1 MEPVD
6 LVKLETAIKYVER
19 IAEGNNPVNNLPM
32 EEDAVLNNPN
42 VIRCMYFVKGVL
54 EEVRSVPG
62 NTYLAVIYNQNAQE
76 FVVRNLEKM
85 VNGETEDDTEA

>member
-6 LVKLETAIKYVER
+6 LAKLETAIKYVER

-42 VIRCMYFVKGVL
+42 VIHVFREGSAGGGTQQWRRHRRKKGERAKGAKGAFSL
-54 EEVRSVPG
+54 
-62 NTYLAVIYNQNAQE
+62 
-76 FVVRNLEKM
+76 
-85 VNGETEDDTEA
+85 

>member
-6 LVKLETAIKYVER
+6 LAKLETAIKYVER

-42 VIRCMYFVKGVL
+42 VIRCMYFVRGGKGNHAAYRERKGAWHL
-54 EEVRSVPG
+54 HRG
-62 NTYLAVIYNQNAQE
+62 TQRAGQYLSGSD
-76 FVVRNLEKM
+76 L
-85 VNGETEDDTEA
+85 